1 MTVTHISF
9 ETDAPPP
16 SPVLIERVEPSID
29 CGRYPIKREVGDTL
43 EVTADI
49 FREGH
54 DKLAA
59 VVRYRPWDEVAWSEV
74 PMRFIDNDRWGA
86 SFPLGRN
93 TRYLYQVEAFP
104 DRFETWRDEILRGS
118 DVTLKQLREEDM
130 RLPDQSDWASA
141 EIQRSF
147 ELRTR
152 DRERKL
158 LSKIDSA
165 LKRIEDGSYG
175 YCEETQEPIGIRRL
189 EARPIATLSIEAQER
204 HERRE
209 RVYRED

>member
-1 MTVTHISF
+1 MNARQT
-9 ETDAPPP
+9 E
-16 SPVLIERVEPSID
+16 
-29 CGRYPIKREVGDTL
+29 Y
-43 EVTADI
+43 
-49 FREGH
+49 FRR
-54 DKLAA
+54 KL
-59 VVRYRPWDEVAWSEV
+59 
-74 PMRFIDNDRWGA
+74 
-86 SFPLGRN
+86 LH
-93 TRYLYQVEAFP
+93 
-104 DRFETWRDEILRGS
+104 WRDEILRGS
-118 DVTLKQLREEDM
+118 DVTLRQLREEDM

-158 LSKIDSA
+158 LSKIDAA

-175 YCEETQEPIGIRRL
+175 YCEETQEPIGLRRL